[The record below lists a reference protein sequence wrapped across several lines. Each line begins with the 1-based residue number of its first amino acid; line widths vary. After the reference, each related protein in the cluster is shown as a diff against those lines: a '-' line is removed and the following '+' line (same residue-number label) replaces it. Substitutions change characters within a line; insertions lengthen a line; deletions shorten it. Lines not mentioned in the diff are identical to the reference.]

1 MKKSPVGMDGMD
13 QGFPQVSGEGVA
25 NESGLINQ
33 EVIPQLDRLYQT
45 PQGREDRQM
54 GAYDND
60 VKPNWLRGMGKGE
73 ACGKPHFDYGPSGSR
88 YGK

>member
-1 MKKSPVGMDGMD
+1 MKKPPLGSDGMN
-13 QGFPQVSGEGVA
+13 QGIPEVTGDGAA
-25 NESGLINQ
+25 NKDGLLNQ

-54 GAYDND
+54 DGYDND

-73 ACGKPHFDYGPSGSR
+73 ATGKPSFDSGPSGSR